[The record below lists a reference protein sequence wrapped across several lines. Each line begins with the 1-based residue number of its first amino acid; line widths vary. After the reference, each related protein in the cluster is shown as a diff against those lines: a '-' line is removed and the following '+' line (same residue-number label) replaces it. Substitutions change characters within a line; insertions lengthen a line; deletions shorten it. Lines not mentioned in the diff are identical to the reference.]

1 MASYGPVT
9 KKYWALWDSLKL
21 HNGVLYRKWES
32 DDGRSF
38 RLQLVVPRSRVEN
51 VLEELH
57 SSPSG
62 GHFGVM
68 KTTHKVRERF
78 YWDKLKSDV
87 DKWCRTCS
95 TCTARK
101 GPNTRTRGRLQRYN
115 VGAPFE
121 RIAIDVLGPL
131 PQTTNG
137 NKYILVVMDYFTKWP
152 EAYVIPNQE
161 ATTVAEAL
169 LQDWICRFGV
179 PLLLHSDQGTNFTSS
194 VFTGLM
200 DLLGVTKTRT
210 TPLHPQSDGMVER
223 LNRTILNHLSLFT
236 HRNQNDWDQ
245 KLPLFLLAYRSAV
258 HETTGLS
265 PSQMLMGRE
274 LRLPCDLLFGRPP
287 DDPSSP
293 VEYLEDLKARLEDVH
308 LFARERIDIN
318 TSRMKTRYDAK
329 SHEPAFKIGDKVWFW
344 NPKRRKGLSPKL
356 QTFWE
361 GPYTV
366 VKQLNDVVYR
376 IQKKPC
382 KPKVV
387 HCDKLAPYNSTH
399 E

>member
-329 SHEPAFKIGDKVWFW
+329 SHEPAFKIGDKLSASIPKNAIDQGEDGGEGVINREWPSTGDNESC
-344 NPKRRKGLSPKL
+344 NPTRLI
-356 QTFWE
+356 
-361 GPYTV
+361 GPWPLLTPTSV
-366 VKQLNDVVYR
+366 
-376 IQKKPC
+376 
-382 KPKVV
+382 
-387 HCDKLAPYNSTH
+387 
-399 E
+399 